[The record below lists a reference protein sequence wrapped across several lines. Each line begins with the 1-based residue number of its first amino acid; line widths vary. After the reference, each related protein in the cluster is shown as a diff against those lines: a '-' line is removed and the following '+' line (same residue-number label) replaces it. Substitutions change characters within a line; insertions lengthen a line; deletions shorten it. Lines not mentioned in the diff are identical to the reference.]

1 MQRRVLLCVVVIA
14 MLAVFAGGLIACK
27 QEKQTDFVVTSVEGV
42 HDYDIDAEKMIIS
55 VADDISD
62 ALKMLGVIPA
72 SGYTDAQYAQA
83 AAATQI
89 LDDAFANVIPD
100 IGFFE

>member
-1 MQRRVLLCVVVIA
+1 MKRRVLLCVVVIA

-55 VADDISD
+55 VVVDPGSALTTLASAFGDDRPEASEAAEGAASFIA
-62 ALKMLGVIPA
+62 ALFDPLF
-72 SGYTDAQYAQA
+72 
-83 AAATQI
+83 
-89 LDDAFANVIPD
+89 L
-100 IGFFE
+100 